1 MQNQKLAMIT
11 GITGQDGGYLA
22 KFLLDKGY
30 RVIGLYRRGA
40 TDTFSKLKEHGI
52 LDKIE
57 LEDFELLEFS
67 NICRLI
73 KKYKPDE
80 FYNLAAQSFVAA
92 SWQEPIY
99 TAQADGM
106 GVLYILEAIREFSPK
121 TKFYQASTSEMFG
134 KVQEIPQK
142 ETTPFYPRSPYGCA
156 KLFAHWISVNYRE
169 SFGIF
174 ACCGILFNHESPMRG
189 KEFVTRKITDHL
201 AKLKLNLVQKPLELG
216 NLNAKRDWGHA
227 LDYVEGMWLMLQQ
240 EKPDT
245 YVLSTGETH
254 PIRDFVQEAARAC
267 GFDIIW
273 QGDGMDEI
281 GIDRNTNKTIVK
293 VNPKFFR
300 PAEVELLVGDP
311 SKAQEILGWKRKI
324 SYKELCRLMV
334 EEDIKRYESKLSD
347 YMGVMVEAGK

>member
-1 MQNQKLAMIT
+1 MIT

-273 QGDGMDEI
+273 QGDGIDEI